1 MPLLQR
7 NQILGYLFKSLPVSA
22 EANANQYQREITK
35 NKTAE
40 RQHAWHILS
49 LMHSPVA
56 YSKGTHLILS

>member
-40 RQHAWHILS
+40 R
-49 LMHSPVA
+49 
-56 YSKGTHLILS
+56 